1 MISQRMFSFSLGGT
15 DETSMITFGDFNLT
29 KYAKGGESI
38 SWNKLIND
46 DYWTIRI
53 QDAKL
58 GNYTFD
64 LDTH

>member
-1 MISQRMFSFSLGGT
+1 
-15 DETSMITFGDFNLT
+15 MITFGGFNLT